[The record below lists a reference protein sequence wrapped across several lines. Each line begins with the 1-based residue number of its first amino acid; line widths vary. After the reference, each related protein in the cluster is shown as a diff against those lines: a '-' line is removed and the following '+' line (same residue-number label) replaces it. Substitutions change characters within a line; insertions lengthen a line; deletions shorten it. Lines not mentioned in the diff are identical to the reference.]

1 MEDIHNVCLVG
12 PSNSS
17 GTASGRLP
25 VAQGDG
31 PAVFWPPCWHCLT
44 WTCAAGVRESRVNQL
59 KPFGQRDV
67 KTPDLTKEGG
77 TQAEMLPELLL
88 QESEGGDY
96 VAGREE
102 PLVPGPPGR
111 RFCSLAGLQRQ
122 DARSLGWRPAAKGAR
137 GLQNGRLSPARH
149 RSAENC
155 DAPYPS

>member
-17 GTASGRLP
+17 GTASGRLL

-88 QESEGGDY
+88 QESERGGGSGITSQGEKGLLFQ
-96 VAGREE
+96 VL
-102 PLVPGPPGR
+102 LVGG
-111 RFCSLAGLQRQ
+111 
-122 DARSLGWRPAAKGAR
+122 
-137 GLQNGRLSPARH
+137 
-149 RSAENC
+149 SAL
-155 DAPYPS
+155 